1 MFGKGVVK
9 KKPTELELMKKNS
22 WREGMIHN
30 EKSDKVIGLHN
41 FPRFTQET
49 THTLKDQVIGSS
61 VIQGGSGSTG
71 ILTQVWVVGHL
82 ATRSPNSRVL

>member
-1 MFGKGVVK
+1 MFGKGVIK
-9 KKPTELELMKKNS
+9 KKTHRVRTNEKNG
-22 WREGMIHN
+22 WREGMIPN
-30 EKSDKVIGLHN
+30 EKSDQVIGLHN

-61 VIQGGSGSTG
+61 VTQGGSGSTG

-82 ATRSPNSRVL
+82 ATRSPSSRVL